1 MERCDFASVAAIIR
15 ADLMDGNFKNQTEF
29 VESLFADCVTAK
41 GIFFDMG
48 LVNKW
53 LNGLAKLSPEIAAFY
68 SDTKQRKELAITLED
83 AILPCVSD
91 SAMVAQK
98 IYALLMGD
106 TSISESKKAV
116 LCRRYPC
123 KSVADEAEFIADVL
137 VFGMVRPFVARDIR
151 KPSLPPAGSLSP
163 LLGDFVTDEG
173 VPKPCRHFC
182 GREKELAALHAALLE
197 NGKVFLHGIPGVGK
211 SEIAKAYAKE
221 HRKEYTNILY
231 FTYTGDLKRDIVG
244 LIFADDLAG
253 EDEDERFRKHNR
265 FLRTLREDTLLII
278 DNFNTTSTRDAVLDV
293 VLKYRCRVLFTTRSA
308 LAGQCC
314 VLVEEIDDAETLFQL
329 AAKFYDDAEANRATV
344 EQIIETVHR
353 HTLAVELAA
362 RLLETGILETQTVL
376 DKLREEKASFDAS
389 DKINISKDGKSKRA
403 TYYDHIHT
411 LFALFSLPVPQRDIM
426 TNLTL
431 IPLTGIPARLFGE
444 WMDFYDLNEVNE
456 LVELGFIQSKPG
468 NRIALHPMMQEV
480 ALSDLPPSI
489 TTCHTMLESIRA
501 TCQLHGESVPY
512 HQLMFQ
518 TVENAIDLAV
528 KDDPSFYLLLL
539 QDVFQYMDNYK
550 YEDGMKRLIDEMD
563 ALLSDKAVGAPKDRA
578 LLLDCRAMMEKSP
591 KKAIKLMEGALAL
604 LPEITEDNA
613 LLVSNLNANV
623 GALYRTEKKIDL
635 AKAHMKTAMDIL
647 VKYGL
652 VGFHDSIVQ
661 YMNYAALL
669 TDIGDATAALE
680 GLRRIEH
687 IVRTEGEV
695 SGDYAELLETMGCI
709 YLTRMDV
716 PQGTAYL
723 KRALA
728 IYEELWSGDPQLIES
743 KKAEI
748 QSYYAATGVVLAKAM
763 VSERGVGSAW
773 PLRRHVSKR
782 ERSTT
787 F

>member
-1 MERCDFASVAAIIR
+1 MERCDFASVTAIIR
-15 ADLMDGNFKNQTEF
+15 ADLLDGNFKNQTEF
-29 VESLFADCVTAK
+29 AECLFASYVAAK
-41 GIFFDMG
+41 NSFFDIG

-53 LNGLAKLSPEIAAFY
+53 LNGVAKPSSEVAKFY
-68 SDTKQRKELAITLED
+68 SEGGNAKGLAITIED
-83 AILPCVSD
+83 VILPCLSD
-91 SAMVAQK
+91 SAMVAQNVH
-98 IYALLMGD
+98 ALLVGD
-106 TSISESKKAV
+106 ASVSESKKAE
-116 LCRRYPC
+116 LCRRYPF
-123 KSVADEAEFIADVL
+123 KSAADEAAFIADVL
-137 VFGMVRPFVARDIR
+137 VFGMARPFVARDIR
-151 KPSLPPAGSLSP
+151 KPSLPSSGSLSP

-173 VPKPCRHFC
+173 VPRPCRHFC
-182 GREKELAALHAALLE
+182 GREKELAALHAALIE

-221 HRKEYTNILY
+221 HKKEYTNILY
-231 FTYTGDLKRDIVG
+231 LTYTGDLKRDIAD
-244 LIFADDLAG
+244 LIFADDLSG

-265 FLRTLREDTLLII
+265 FLRTLKEDTLLII
-278 DNFNTTSTRDAVLDV
+278 DNFNTTSTRDVVLDV

-308 LAGQCC
+308 LPGQCC
-314 VLVEEIDDAETLFQL
+314 VLVEEIDGAETLFQL
-329 AAKFYDDAEANRATV
+329 AAKFYADAEANRAIV

-362 RLLETGILETQTVL
+362 RLLETGILEPQTIL

-411 LFALFSLPVPQRDIM
+411 LFALFGLPVPQRDVM

-431 IPLTGIPARLFGE
+431 IPLTGVPARLFGE

-468 NRIALHPMMQEV
+468 NRITLHPMMQEV
-480 ALSDLPPSI
+480 TVSDLPPSI

-501 TCQLHGESVPY
+501 ICQLHGESVPY

-518 TVENAIDLAV
+518 TVENAIDLAA
-528 KDDPSFYLLLL
+528 KDDRSFYLLLL

-563 ALLSDKAVGAPKDRA
+563 ALLSDKTVGATKDRA
-578 LLLDCRAMMEKSP
+578 LLLDCRAMMKKNT
-591 KKAIKLMEGALAL
+591 KKAIKLMEDALAL
-604 LPEITEDNA
+604 LPEVTADNA

-635 AKAHMKTAMDIL
+635 AQAHMKTAMDIL
-647 VKYGL
+647 EEYGL
-652 VGFHDSIVQ
+652 VGYHDSIVQ

-669 TDIGDATAALE
+669 TDAGDAAAALE
-680 GLRRIEH
+680 GLRRIEPY
-687 IVRTEGEV
+687 VRTEGEA

-709 YLTRMDV
+709 CLMQMDV

-728 IYEELWSGDPQLIES
+728 AYEEIWAGDPQLIEA
-743 KKAEI
+743 KKDEI
-748 QSYYAATGVVLAKAM
+748 QGYYAATGIALGKVLLGK
-763 VSERGVGSAW
+763 
-773 PLRRHVSKR
+773 RRR
-782 ERSTT
+782 
-787 F
+787 

>member
-15 ADLMDGNFKNQTEF
+15 ADLLDGNFKNQVAFAEC
-29 VESLFADCVTAK
+29 LFASYVEGK
-41 GIFFDMG
+41 GNFFDMG

-53 LNGLAKLSPEIAAFY
+53 LNGLAKPSPEITTFY
-68 SDTKQRKELAITLED
+68 SDVTQRGELAITLED

-91 SAMVAQK
+91 SAMVTQN
-98 IYALLMGD
+98 IYALLVGD
-106 TSISESKKAV
+106 ASVSDNKKAE

-123 KSVADEAEFIADVL
+123 KSAADEAAFIADVL
-137 VFGMVRPFVARDIR
+137 VFGMSRPFVARDIR
-151 KPSLPPAGSLSP
+151 KPSLPPTGSLSP
-163 LLGDFVTDEG
+163 VLGDFVTDEG

-182 GREKELAALHAALLE
+182 GREKELAALHAVLIE

-221 HRKEYTNILY
+221 HYKEYTNVLY
-231 FTYTGDLKRDIVG
+231 FTYTGDLKRDIAD
-244 LIFADDLAG
+244 LIFADDLPG
-253 EDEDERFRKHNR
+253 EDESERFRKHNR

-278 DNFNTTSTRDAVLDV
+278 DNFNTTAAGDAVLDV

-308 LAGQCC
+308 LPGQCC
-314 VLVEEIDDAETLFQL
+314 VLVEEIDDAETLFRL
-329 AAKFYDDAEANRATV
+329 AAKFYADAEANRAIV

-362 RLLETGILETQTVL
+362 RLLETGILEPQAVL
-376 DKLREEKASFDAS
+376 DKLRAEKASFDAS

-411 LFALFSLPVPQRDIM
+411 LFALFSLSVPHRAIM

-431 IPLTGIPARLFGE
+431 IPLTSIPARLFGE
-444 WMDFYDLNEVNE
+444 WMDFDDLNEINE

-468 NRIALHPMMQEV
+468 NRITLHPMMQEV
-480 ALSDLPPSI
+480 TLSDLPPSI
-489 TTCHTMLESIRA
+489 TNCYTMLESIRA

-518 TVENAIDLAV
+518 TVENAIDLAA

-550 YEDGMKRLIDEMD
+550 YEDGMKRLIDEMT
-563 ALLSDKAVGAPKDRA
+563 ALLSDKTVGALKDRA
-578 LLLDCRAMMEKSP
+578 LLLGCRAMMEKSP
-591 KKAIKLMEGALAL
+591 KKAIKLMEDALAL
-604 LPEITEDNA
+604 LPEITPDNA
-613 LLVSNLNANV
+613 LLVSNLNANA

-635 AKAHMKTAMDIL
+635 AQAHMKTAMDIL
-647 VKYGL
+647 EEYGL
-652 VGFHDSIVQ
+652 VGYHDSIVQ

-669 TDIGDATAALE
+669 SDAGDAAAALE
-680 GLRRIEH
+680 GLRRIEP
-687 IVRTEGEV
+687 IVRTEGEA

-709 YLTRMDV
+709 CLMQMDV
-716 PQGTAYL
+716 QQGTAYL

-728 IYEELWSGDPQLIES
+728 AYEKLWAGELQLIEA
-743 KKAEI
+743 KKEEI
-748 QSYYAATGVVLAKAM
+748 QGYYATTGIALGKNLLAK
-763 VSERGVGSAW
+763 
-773 PLRRHVSKR
+773 RRR
-782 ERSTT
+782 
-787 F
+787 